1 MAMKET
7 ERSLRW
13 YFLIAGTVSAALSL
27 NDIGTASKLTNVLGA
42 LPGSWQ
48 LAIWFPIIARLV
60 IGVGYVAAGVKLK
73 AALPLGA
80 TWIKQ
85 LLLASIVVLVTD
97 AVLIGAVLGMD
108 IGQTG
113 MTQSI
118 IGLVITA
125 YLLASVRRLADE
137 AVAKQPPS
145 ARVA

>member
-13 YFLIAGTVSAALSL
+13 YFLLAGTVSVLLSL
-27 NDIGTASKLTNVLGA
+27 RDISAASKLTTMLGS

-60 IGVGYVAAGVKLK
+60 LGVCYVAAGIKLR

-97 AVLIGAVLGMD
+97 AVLIGSVLGME
-108 IGQTG
+108 IGQSG
-113 MTQSI
+113 VTQSI

-137 AVAKQPPS
+137 AMAKQPPP
-145 ARVA
+145 ARIA